1 MYVWSSVCAC
11 ACMCIK
17 RNPIWYIVLS
27 LSKVVSTI
35 SFAIVGYS
43 PILFIPVRSY
53 LLKGIKTNTTAL
65 SRLMK
70 GYQLID
76 YIDLTHQSHAVN
88 VAKG

>member
-1 MYVWSSVCAC
+1 MLGLSYEDSMKADLG
-11 ACMCIK
+11 
-17 RNPIWYIVLS
+17 LS

-76 YIDLTHQSHAVN
+76 YIDLTHQSHSV
-88 VAKG
+88 KIMIIRG